1 MMTNILE
8 YLEKTVSWLPQKRA
22 FWDAGEEVTFSQLYK
37 DARAV
42 GYYLYR
48 RGIRREPVAVFMGR
62 RPSAVAAMLGTVYAG
77 CYFVPLDTEMT
88 ACRIGTILKKVRPR
102 VILCD
107 EKSYPVLE
115 NTPFAGCRQAFDKA
129 SAEPAPEAALAAI
142 RSRQV
147 DTDPVCVLFPAGAF
161 RGVLTSHRA
170 ALDAAESLGDL
181 LKCSSNTVFG
191 SHALF
196 SSDAWLREML
206 CTLKY
211 GAGTCLLPKRGFL
224 YPARLM
230 EYMNSQQINTILWST
245 ANMAAVSTP
254 NTFARI
260 TPKSLH
266 TVAFSGEPLTARQL
280 TAWQEALPKARFWS
294 LYGQAETAGVCCYYE
309 VDRKPRAENG
319 IPLGRPF
326 PNTGIVL
333 LDDSGSEA
341 LPGMVGEICVRG
353 SRLSPGY
360 FRDPELTAE
369 AFVQNPQNPDTPERL
384 LRTGDLGR
392 YNFRGELE
400 FAGRK
405 ESGIRCRIDLTELQ
419 TAGRSAS

>member
-1 MMTNILE
+1 MTNILE

-22 FWDAGEEVTFSQLYK
+22 FWDAGEEMTFSRLYQE
-37 DARAV
+37 ARAV

-62 RPSAVAAMLGTVYAG
+62 RPSAVAAILGAVYAG
-77 CYFVPLDTEMT
+77 CWFVPLDVEMT
-88 ACRIGTILKKVRPR
+88 ASQIGTILKRVRPR

-107 EKSYPVLE
+107 EKSYPVLD
-115 NTPFAGCRQAFDKA
+115 NTSFAGCRLCLDKA
-129 SAEPAPEAALAAI
+129 SAEAAPEAALAAI

-147 DTDPVCVLFPAGAF
+147 DTDPVCVIFPAGE
-161 RGVLTSHRA
+161 RKGILINHRA
-170 ALDAAESLGDL
+170 ALETADSLGDL
-181 LKCSSNTVFG
+181 IKCSSNTVFG

-196 SSDAWLREML
+196 SSHTWLQEML
-206 CTLKY
+206 CTLKW
-211 GAGTCLLPKRGFL
+211 GAGTCMLPKRGFL
-224 YPARLM
+224 YPARLV
-230 EYMNSQQINTILWST
+230 EYMNSQQINTILWNT

-254 NTFARI
+254 NTFARV
-260 TPKSLH
+260 TPKYLH
-266 TVAFSGEPLTARQL
+266 TVAFSGEALTARQRA
-280 TAWQEALPKARFWS
+280 TWQEALPKAKLWN
-294 LYGQAETAGVCCYYE
+294 LYGPAETVGACCYYE
-309 VDRKPRAENG
+309 VGKKPLQENG

-341 LPGMVGEICVRG
+341 LPGMVGEICIRG

-360 FRDPELTAE
+360 FRDPELTAQ
-369 AFVQNPQNPDTPERL
+369 AFVQNPLNPDTPERL
-384 LRTGDLGR
+384 FRTGDLGR

-405 ESGIRCRIDLTELQ
+405 ESEIQCRIDLTELQ

>member
-22 FWDAGEEVTFSQLYK
+22 FWDAGEEMTFSRLYQE
-37 DARAV
+37 ARAV
-42 GYYLYR
+42 GYHLYR

-62 RPSAVAAMLGTVYAG
+62 RPSAAAAMLGAVYAG

-88 ACRIGTILKKVRPR
+88 ACRIGAILKKVRPR

-115 NTPFAGCRQAFDKA
+115 NTPFAGCRLTLDKA
-129 SAEPAPEAALAAI
+129 SAEAAPEAALAAI
-142 RSRQV
+142 RARQV
-147 DTDPVCVLFPAGAF
+147 DTDPVCVLFPAGAL
-161 RGVLTSHRA
+161 RGILVSHRA
-170 ALDAAESLGDL
+170 ALDASESLGDL
-181 LKCSSNTVFG
+181 LGCSSNTVFG

-196 SSDAWLREML
+196 STDTWLQEML

-224 YPARLM
+224 YPARLV
-230 EYMNSQQINTILWST
+230 EYMNSQQINTLLWDT

-254 NTFARI
+254 NTFART
-260 TPKSLH
+260 TPKYLH
-266 TVAFSGEPLTARQL
+266 TVAFSGQPLTARQR
-280 TAWQEALPKARFWS
+280 TAWQEALPKAKFWN
-294 LYGQAETAGVCCYYE
+294 LYGPAETAGVCCYYE
-309 VDRKPRAENG
+309 VSRKLRGEEE

-326 PNTGIVL
+326 PNLGIVL

-369 AFVQNPQNPDTPERL
+369 AFVPNPLSPDIPERL

-400 FAGRK
+400 YVGRK
-405 ESGIRCRIDLTELQ
+405 DDEIRCRIDLPELQ
-419 TAGRSAS
+419 AAGRSAS

>member
-1 MMTNILE
+1 MTNILE

-22 FWDAGEEVTFSQLYK
+22 FWDAGEEMTFGQLYK
-37 DARAV
+37 HARAV
-42 GYYLYR
+42 GYHLYR

-62 RPSAVAAMLGTVYAG
+62 RPSAVAAMLGALYAG
-77 CYFVPLDTEMT
+77 CYFIPLDTEMT
-88 ACRIGTILKKVRPR
+88 ACRIGAILKKVRPR

-115 NTPFAGCRQAFDKA
+115 NTPFAGCRLAFDKA
-129 SAEPAPEAALAAI
+129 AAEAVMDATLAAI
-142 RSRQV
+142 RGRQV
-147 DTDPVCVLFPAGAF
+147 DTDPLCVLFPAGEL
-161 RGVLTSHRA
+161 RGVLISHRA
-170 ALDAAESLGDL
+170 ALDGAESLGDL

-196 SSDAWLREML
+196 STDAWLREML
-206 CTLKY
+206 CTMKY

-230 EYMNSQQINTILWST
+230 EYMNSQQINTILWNT

-254 NTFARI
+254 NTFARV
-260 TPKSLH
+260 TPKFLH
-266 TVAFSGEPLTARQL
+266 TVAFSGQPLTARQL
-280 TAWQEALPKARFWS
+280 AAWQEVLPKAKFWN
-294 LYGQAETAGVCCYYE
+294 LYGPAETAGVCCYYE
-309 VDRKPRAENG
+309 VGRKPWAEEG

-341 LPGMVGEICVRG
+341 LPGVVGEICIRG

-369 AFVQNPQNPDTPERL
+369 AFVQNPLNPDTPERL
-384 LRTGDLGR
+384 FRTGDLGR

-400 FAGRK
+400 FVGRK

>member
-1 MMTNILE
+1 MTNILE

-22 FWDAGEEVTFSQLYK
+22 FWDAGEEVTFGTLQSR
-37 DARAV
+37 ARAV
-42 GYYLYR
+42 GYSLYR

-62 RPSAVAAMLGTVYAG
+62 RPSAIAAMLGVVYAG
-77 CYFVPLDTEMT
+77 CWFVPLDTEMT
-88 ACRIGTILKKVRPR
+88 ACRIGATLKKVRPR

-115 NTPFAGCRQAFDKA
+115 NTPFAGSRLIFDRISGEA
-129 SAEPAPEAALAAI
+129 VPEAALGAI

-147 DTDPVCVLFPAGAF
+147 DTDPVCVLFPAD
-161 RGVLTSHRA
+161 GVSGILTTHRA
-170 ALDAAESLGDL
+170 ALETAEGLGDL

-191 SHALF
+191 SHARF
-196 SSDAWLREML
+196 SSATWLQEML

-224 YPARLM
+224 YPVRLM
-230 EYMNSQQINTILWST
+230 EYMNSQRINTILWST
-245 ANMAAVSTP
+245 VNMAAVSVG
-254 NTFARI
+254 NTFARAV
-260 TPKSLH
+260 PKYLN
-266 TVAFSGEPLTARQL
+266 TVAFSGETLTTRQL
-280 TAWQEALPKARFWS
+280 TTWQEALPQAKFWS
-294 LYGQAETAGVCCYYE
+294 LYGPGEAVGACCYYAVAKMVRSE
-309 VDRKPRAENG
+309 EG
-319 IPLGRPF
+319 IPLGKPF

-341 LPGMVGEICVRG
+341 LPGMVGEICIRG

-369 AFVQNPQNPDTPERL
+369 AFIQNPLNPDTPERL
-384 LRTGDLGR
+384 FRTGSLGR
-392 YNFRGELE
+392 YNYRGELE
-400 FAGRK
+400 LTGRK
-405 ESGIRCRIDLTELQ
+405 ENSICCRIDLTELQ

>member
-1 MMTNILE
+1 MTNILE

-22 FWDAGEEVTFSQLYK
+22 FWDAGEEMTFSRLYQE
-37 DARAV
+37 ARAV
-42 GYYLYR
+42 GYHLYR

-62 RPSAVAAMLGTVYAG
+62 RPSAAAAMLGAVYAG

-88 ACRIGTILKKVRPR
+88 ACRIGAILKKVRPR

-115 NTPFAGCRQAFDKA
+115 NTPFAGCRLTLDKA
-129 SAEPAPEAALAAI
+129 SAEAAPEAALAAI
-142 RSRQV
+142 RARQV
-147 DTDPVCVLFPAGAF
+147 DTDPVCVLFPAGAL
-161 RGVLTSHRA
+161 RGILVSHRA
-170 ALDAAESLGDL
+170 ALDASESLGDL
-181 LKCSSNTVFG
+181 LGCSSNTVFG

-196 SSDAWLREML
+196 STDTWLQEML

-224 YPARLM
+224 YPARLV
-230 EYMNSQQINTILWST
+230 EYMNSQQINTLLWDT
-245 ANMAAVSTP
+245 ADMAAVSTP
-254 NTFARI
+254 NTFARV
-260 TPKSLH
+260 TLKFLH
-266 TVAFSGEPLTARQL
+266 TVAFSGQPLTARQR
-280 TAWQEALPKARFWS
+280 TAWQEALPKAKFWN
-294 LYGQAETAGVCCYYE
+294 LYGPAETAGVCCYYE
-309 VDRKPRAENG
+309 VSRKLRGEEE

-326 PNTGIVL
+326 PNLGIVL

-369 AFVQNPQNPDTPERL
+369 AFVPNPLNPDIPERL

-400 FAGRK
+400 YVGRK
-405 ESGIRCRIDLTELQ
+405 DDEIRCRIDLPELQ
-419 TAGRSAS
+419 AAGRSAS

>member
-1 MMTNILE
+1 MTNILE

-22 FWDAGEEVTFSQLYK
+22 FWDAGEEMTFGQLYK
-37 DARAV
+37 HARAV
-42 GYYLYR
+42 GYHLYR

-62 RPSAVAAMLGTVYAG
+62 RPSAVAAMLGALYAG
-77 CYFVPLDTEMT
+77 CYFIPLDTEMT
-88 ACRIGTILKKVRPR
+88 ACRIGAILKKVRPR

-115 NTPFAGCRQAFDKA
+115 NTPFAGCRLAFDKA
-129 SAEPAPEAALAAI
+129 AAEAVMDATLAAI
-142 RSRQV
+142 RGRQV
-147 DTDPVCVLFPAGAF
+147 DTDPLCVLFPAGEL
-161 RGVLTSHRA
+161 RGVLISHRA
-170 ALDAAESLGDL
+170 ALDGAESLGDL

-196 SSDAWLREML
+196 STDAWLREML

-230 EYMNSQQINTILWST
+230 EYMNSQQINTILWNT

-254 NTFARI
+254 NTFARV
-260 TPKSLH
+260 TPKYLH
-266 TVAFSGEPLTARQL
+266 TVAFSGDPLTVRQL
-280 TAWQEALPKARFWS
+280 MAWQEALPKARFWN
-294 LYGQAETAGVCCYYE
+294 LYGPAETAGVCCYYE
-309 VDRKPRAENG
+309 VGRKPRQEDG

-333 LDDSGSEA
+333 LEESGSEA
-341 LPGMVGEICVRG
+341 LPGMVGEICIRG

-369 AFVQNPQNPDTPERL
+369 AFVQNPLNPDTPERL
-384 LRTGDLGR
+384 FRTGDLGR

-400 FAGRK
+400 FVGRK

>member
-1 MMTNILE
+1 MTNILE

-22 FWDAGEEVTFSQLYK
+22 FWDAGEEMTFSRLYQE
-37 DARAV
+37 ARAV
-42 GYYLYR
+42 GYHLYR

-62 RPSAVAAMLGTVYAG
+62 RPSAAAAMLGAVYAG
-77 CYFVPLDTEMT
+77 CYFVPLDMEMT
-88 ACRIGTILKKVRPR
+88 ACRIGAILKKVRPR

-115 NTPFAGCRQAFDKA
+115 NTPFAGCRLTLDKA
-129 SAEPAPEAALAAI
+129 SAEAAPEAALAAI
-142 RSRQV
+142 RARQV
-147 DTDPVCVLFPAGAF
+147 DTDPVCVLFPAGAL
-161 RGVLTSHRA
+161 RGILVSHRA
-170 ALDAAESLGDL
+170 ALDASESLGDL
-181 LKCSSNTVFG
+181 LGCSSNTVFG

-196 SSDAWLREML
+196 STDTWLQEML

-224 YPARLM
+224 YPARLV
-230 EYMNSQQINTILWST
+230 EYMNSQQINTLLWDT

-260 TPKSLH
+260 TPKFLH
-266 TVAFSGEPLTARQL
+266 TVAFSGQPLTARQR
-280 TAWQEALPKARFWS
+280 TAWQEALPKAKFWN
-294 LYGQAETAGVCCYYE
+294 LYGPAETAGVCCYYE
-309 VDRKPRAENG
+309 VSRKLRGEEE

-326 PNTGIVL
+326 PNLGIVL

-369 AFVQNPQNPDTPERL
+369 AFVPNPLNPDIPERL

-392 YNFRGELE
+392 FNFRGELE
-400 FAGRK
+400 YVGRK
-405 ESGIRCRIDLTELQ
+405 DDEIRCRIDLPELQ
-419 TAGRSAS
+419 AAGRSAS

>member
-22 FWDAGEEVTFSQLYK
+22 FWDAGEEMTFSRLYQE
-37 DARAV
+37 ARAV
-42 GYYLYR
+42 GYHLYR

-62 RPSAVAAMLGTVYAG
+62 RPSAAAAMLGAVYAG

-88 ACRIGTILKKVRPR
+88 ACRIGAILKKVRPR

-115 NTPFAGCRQAFDKA
+115 NTPFAGCRLTLDKA
-129 SAEPAPEAALAAI
+129 SAEAAPEAALAAI
-142 RSRQV
+142 RARQV
-147 DTDPVCVLFPAGAF
+147 DTDPVCVLFPAGAL
-161 RGVLTSHRA
+161 RGILVSHRA
-170 ALDAAESLGDL
+170 ALDASESLGDL
-181 LKCSSNTVFG
+181 LGCSSNTVFG

-196 SSDAWLREML
+196 STDTWLQEML

-224 YPARLM
+224 YPARLV
-230 EYMNSQQINTILWST
+230 EHMNSQQINTLLWDT
-245 ANMAAVSTP
+245 ANMAAVSAP
-254 NTFARI
+254 NTFARV
-260 TPKSLH
+260 TPKYLH
-266 TVAFSGEPLTARQL
+266 TVAFSGQPLTARQR
-280 TAWQEALPKARFWS
+280 TAWQEALPKAKFWN
-294 LYGQAETAGVCCYYE
+294 LYGPAETAGVCCYYE
-309 VDRKPRAENG
+309 VSRKLRGEEE

-326 PNTGIVL
+326 PNLGIVL

-369 AFVQNPQNPDTPERL
+369 AFVANPLNPDIPERL

-392 YNFRGELE
+392 FNFRGELE
-400 FAGRK
+400 YVGRK
-405 ESGIRCRIDLTELQ
+405 DDEIRCRIDLTELQ
-419 TAGRSAS
+419 AAGRSAS

>member
-1 MMTNILE
+1 MTNILE

-22 FWDAGEEVTFSQLYK
+22 FWDAGEEMTFSRLYQE
-37 DARAV
+37 ARAV
-42 GYYLYR
+42 GYHLYR

-62 RPSAVAAMLGTVYAG
+62 RPSAAAAMLGAVYAG
-77 CYFVPLDTEMT
+77 CYFVPLDMEMT
-88 ACRIGTILKKVRPR
+88 ACRIGAILKKVRPR

-115 NTPFAGCRQAFDKA
+115 NTPFAGCRLTLDKA
-129 SAEPAPEAALAAI
+129 SAEAAPEAALAAI
-142 RSRQV
+142 RARQV
-147 DTDPVCVLFPAGAF
+147 DTDPVCVLFPAGAL
-161 RGVLTSHRA
+161 RGILVSHRA
-170 ALDAAESLGDL
+170 ALDASESLGDL
-181 LKCSSNTVFG
+181 LGCSSNTVFG

-196 SSDAWLREML
+196 STDTWLQEML

-224 YPARLM
+224 YPARLV
-230 EYMNSQQINTILWST
+230 EYMNSQQINTLLWDT

-260 TPKSLH
+260 TPKFLH
-266 TVAFSGEPLTARQL
+266 TVAFSGQPLTARQR
-280 TAWQEALPKARFWS
+280 TAWQEALPKAKFWN
-294 LYGQAETAGVCCYYE
+294 LYGPAETAGVCCYYE
-309 VDRKPRAENG
+309 VSRKLRGEEE

-326 PNTGIVL
+326 PNLGIVL

-369 AFVQNPQNPDTPERL
+369 AFVPNPLNPDIPERL

-400 FAGRK
+400 YVGRK
-405 ESGIRCRIDLTELQ
+405 DNEIRCRIDLPELQ
-419 TAGRSAS
+419 AAGRSAS

>member
-1 MMTNILE
+1 MTNILE

-22 FWDAGEEVTFSQLYK
+22 FWDAGEEMTFSRLYQET
-37 DARAV
+37 RAV
-42 GYYLYR
+42 GYHLYR

-62 RPSAVAAMLGTVYAG
+62 RPSAAAAMLGAVYAG

-88 ACRIGTILKKVRPR
+88 ACRIGAILKKVRPR

-115 NTPFAGCRQAFDKA
+115 NTPFAGCRLTLDKA
-129 SAEPAPEAALAAI
+129 SAEAAPEAALAAI
-142 RSRQV
+142 RARQV
-147 DTDPVCVLFPAGAF
+147 DTDPVCVLFPAGAL
-161 RGVLTSHRA
+161 RGILVSHRA
-170 ALDAAESLGDL
+170 ALDASESLGDL
-181 LKCSSNTVFG
+181 LGCSSNTVFG

-196 SSDAWLREML
+196 STDTWLQEML

-224 YPARLM
+224 YPARLL
-230 EYMNSQQINTILWST
+230 EYMNSQQINTLLWDT

-260 TPKSLH
+260 TPKFLH
-266 TVAFSGEPLTARQL
+266 TVAFSGQPLTARQR
-280 TAWQEALPKARFWS
+280 TAWQEALPKAKFWN
-294 LYGQAETAGVCCYYE
+294 LYGPAETAGVCCYYE
-309 VDRKPRAENG
+309 VSRKLRGEEE

-326 PNTGIVL
+326 PNLGIVL
-333 LDDSGSEA
+333 LGDSGSEA

-369 AFVQNPQNPDTPERL
+369 AFVPNPLNPDIPERL

-400 FAGRK
+400 YVGRK
-405 ESGIRCRIDLTELQ
+405 DDEIRCRIDLPELQ
-419 TAGRSAS
+419 AAGRSAS

>member
-22 FWDAGEEVTFSQLYK
+22 FWDAGEEMTFSRLYQE
-37 DARAV
+37 ARAV
-42 GYYLYR
+42 GYHLYR

-62 RPSAVAAMLGTVYAG
+62 RPSAAAAMLGAVYAG

-88 ACRIGTILKKVRPR
+88 ACRIGAILKKVRPR

-115 NTPFAGCRQAFDKA
+115 NTPFAGCRLTLDKA
-129 SAEPAPEAALAAI
+129 SAEAAPEAALAAS
-142 RSRQV
+142 RARQV
-147 DTDPVCVLFPAGAF
+147 DTDPVCVLFPAGAL
-161 RGVLTSHRA
+161 RGILVSHRA
-170 ALDAAESLGDL
+170 ALDASESLGEL
-181 LKCSSNTVFG
+181 LGCSSNTVFG

-196 SSDAWLREML
+196 STDTWLQEML

-224 YPARLM
+224 YPSRLV
-230 EYMNSQQINTILWST
+230 EYMNSQQINTLLWDT

-260 TPKSLH
+260 TPKYLH
-266 TVAFSGEPLTARQL
+266 TVAFSGQPLTARQR
-280 TAWQEALPKARFWS
+280 TAWQEALPKAKFWN
-294 LYGQAETAGVCCYYE
+294 LYGPAETAGVCCYYE
-309 VDRKPRAENG
+309 VSRKLRGEEE

-326 PNTGIVL
+326 PNLGIVL

-369 AFVQNPQNPDTPERL
+369 AFVPNPLNPDIPERL

-392 YNFRGELE
+392 FNFRGELE
-400 FAGRK
+400 YVGRK
-405 ESGIRCRIDLTELQ
+405 DDEIRCRIDLTELQ
-419 TAGRSAS
+419 AAGRSAS

>member
-1 MMTNILE
+1 MTNILE

-22 FWDAGEEVTFSQLYK
+22 FWDAGEEMTFSRLYQE
-37 DARAV
+37 ARAV
-42 GYYLYR
+42 GYHLYR

-62 RPSAVAAMLGTVYAG
+62 RPSAAAAMLGAVYAG

-88 ACRIGTILKKVRPR
+88 ACRIGAILKKVRPR

-115 NTPFAGCRQAFDKA
+115 NTPFAGCRLTLDKA
-129 SAEPAPEAALAAI
+129 SAEAAPEAALAAI
-142 RSRQV
+142 RARQV
-147 DTDPVCVLFPAGAF
+147 DTDPVCVLFPAGAL
-161 RGVLTSHRA
+161 RGILVSHRA
-170 ALDAAESLGDL
+170 ALDASESLGDL
-181 LKCSSNTVFG
+181 LGCSSNTVFG

-196 SSDAWLREML
+196 STDTWLQEML

-224 YPARLM
+224 YPARLV
-230 EYMNSQQINTILWST
+230 EYMNSQQINPLLWDT

-260 TPKSLH
+260 TPKYLH
-266 TVAFSGEPLTARQL
+266 TVAFSGQPLTARQR
-280 TAWQEALPKARFWS
+280 TAWQEALPKAKFWN
-294 LYGQAETAGVCCYYE
+294 LYGPAETAGVCCYYE
-309 VDRKPRAENG
+309 VSRKLRGEEE

-326 PNTGIVL
+326 PNLGIVL

-341 LPGMVGEICVRG
+341 LPGMVGEICIRG

-369 AFVQNPQNPDTPERL
+369 AFVPNPLNPDIPERL

-392 YNFRGELE
+392 FNFRGELE
-400 FAGRK
+400 YVGRK
-405 ESGIRCRIDLTELQ
+405 DDEIRCRIDLPELQ
-419 TAGRSAS
+419 AAGRNAS

>member
-1 MMTNILE
+1 MTNILE

-22 FWDAGEEVTFSQLYK
+22 FWDAGEEMTFSRLYQE
-37 DARAV
+37 ARAV
-42 GYYLYR
+42 GYHLYR

-62 RPSAVAAMLGTVYAG
+62 RPSAAAAMLGAVYAG

-88 ACRIGTILKKVRPR
+88 ACRIGAILKKVRPR

-115 NTPFAGCRQAFDKA
+115 NTPFAGCRLTLDKA
-129 SAEPAPEAALAAI
+129 SAEAAPEAALAAI
-142 RSRQV
+142 RARQV
-147 DTDPVCVLFPAGAF
+147 DTDPVCVLFPAGAL
-161 RGVLTSHRA
+161 RGILVSHRA
-170 ALDAAESLGDL
+170 ALDASESLGDL
-181 LKCSSNTVFG
+181 LGCSSNTVFG

-196 SSDAWLREML
+196 STDTWLQEML

-224 YPARLM
+224 YPSRLV
-230 EYMNSQQINTILWST
+230 EYMNSQQINTLLWDT

-260 TPKSLH
+260 TPKYLH
-266 TVAFSGEPLTARQL
+266 TVAFSGQPLTARQR
-280 TAWQEALPKARFWS
+280 TAWQEALPKAKFWN
-294 LYGQAETAGVCCYYE
+294 LYGPAETAGVCCYYE
-309 VDRKPRAENG
+309 VSRKLRGEEE

-326 PNTGIVL
+326 PNLGIVL

-369 AFVQNPQNPDTPERL
+369 AFVANPLNPDIPERL

-392 YNFRGELE
+392 FNFRGELE
-400 FAGRK
+400 YVGRK
-405 ESGIRCRIDLTELQ
+405 DDEIRCRIDLPELQ
-419 TAGRSAS
+419 AAGRSAS

>member
-22 FWDAGEEVTFSQLYK
+22 FWDAGEEMTFSRLYQE
-37 DARAV
+37 ARAV
-42 GYYLYR
+42 GYHLYR

-62 RPSAVAAMLGTVYAG
+62 RPSAAAAMLGAVYAG

-88 ACRIGTILKKVRPR
+88 ACRIGAILKKVRPR

-115 NTPFAGCRQAFDKA
+115 NTPFAGCRLTLDKA
-129 SAEPAPEAALAAI
+129 SAEAAPEAALAAI
-142 RSRQV
+142 RARQV
-147 DTDPVCVLFPAGAF
+147 DTDPVCVLFPAGAL
-161 RGVLTSHRA
+161 RGILVSHRA
-170 ALDAAESLGDL
+170 ALDASESLGDL
-181 LKCSSNTVFG
+181 LGCSSNTVFG

-196 SSDAWLREML
+196 STDTWLQEML

-224 YPARLM
+224 YPSRLV
-230 EYMNSQQINTILWST
+230 EYMNSQQINTLLWDT

-254 NTFARI
+254 NTFARV
-260 TPKSLH
+260 TLKFLH
-266 TVAFSGEPLTARQL
+266 TVAFSGQPLTARQR
-280 TAWQEALPKARFWS
+280 TAWQEALPKAKFWN
-294 LYGQAETAGVCCYYE
+294 LYGPAETAGVCCYYE
-309 VDRKPRAENG
+309 VSRKLRGEEE

-326 PNTGIVL
+326 PNLGIVL

-369 AFVQNPQNPDTPERL
+369 AFVPNPLNPDIPERL

-400 FAGRK
+400 YVGRK
-405 ESGIRCRIDLTELQ
+405 DDEIRCRIDLPELQ
-419 TAGRSAS
+419 AAGRSAS

>member
-1 MMTNILE
+1 MTNILE

-22 FWDAGEEVTFSQLYK
+22 FWDAGEEMTFSRLYQE
-37 DARAV
+37 ARAV
-42 GYYLYR
+42 GYHLYR

-62 RPSAVAAMLGTVYAG
+62 RPSAAAAMLGAVYAG
-77 CYFVPLDTEMT
+77 CYFVPLDMEMT
-88 ACRIGTILKKVRPR
+88 ACRIGAILKKVRPR

-115 NTPFAGCRQAFDKA
+115 NTPFAGCRLTLDKA
-129 SAEPAPEAALAAI
+129 SAEAAPEAALAAI
-142 RSRQV
+142 RARQV
-147 DTDPVCVLFPAGAF
+147 DTDPVCVLFPAGAL
-161 RGVLTSHRA
+161 RGILVSHRA
-170 ALDAAESLGDL
+170 ALDASESLGDL
-181 LKCSSNTVFG
+181 LGCSSNTVFG

-196 SSDAWLREML
+196 STDTWLQEML

-224 YPARLM
+224 YPARLV
-230 EYMNSQQINTILWST
+230 EYMNSQQINTLLWDT

-260 TPKSLH
+260 TPKFLH
-266 TVAFSGEPLTARQL
+266 TVAFSGQPLTARQR
-280 TAWQEALPKARFWS
+280 TAWQEALPKAKFWN
-294 LYGQAETAGVCCYYE
+294 LYGPAETAGVCCYYE
-309 VDRKPRAENG
+309 VSRKLRGEEE

-326 PNTGIVL
+326 PNLGIVL

-369 AFVQNPQNPDTPERL
+369 AFVPNPLNPDIPERL

-400 FAGRK
+400 YVGRK
-405 ESGIRCRIDLTELQ
+405 DDEIRCRIDLPELQ
-419 TAGRSAS
+419 AAGRSAS

>member
-22 FWDAGEEVTFSQLYK
+22 FWDAGEEVTFGQLHTR
-37 DARAV
+37 ARAV
-42 GYYLYR
+42 GYHLYR
-48 RGIRREPVAVFMGR
+48 RGIRREPVVVFMSR
-62 RPSAVAAMLGTVYAG
+62 RPSVVAAMLGAVYAG

-88 ACRIGTILKKVRPR
+88 ACRIGAILKKVRPR

-107 EKSYPVLE
+107 ARSYPVLE
-115 NTPFAGCRQAFDKA
+115 NTPFAGCRLSFDKA
-129 SAEPAPEAALAAI
+129 AEEAAPEAALAAI

-147 DTDPVCVLFPAGAF
+147 DTDPLCVLFPEGER
-161 RGVLTSHRA
+161 RGILTSHRA
-170 ALDAAESLGDL
+170 ALDAAENLGDL

-191 SHALF
+191 SPALF

-224 YPARLM
+224 YPGKLM
-230 EYMNSQQINTILWST
+230 EYMNSQQINTILWNT

-254 NTFARI
+254 NTFTRV

-280 TAWQEALPKARFWS
+280 MAWQEALPKARFWN
-294 LYGQAETAGVCCYYE
+294 LYGPAETAGVCCYYE
-309 VDRKPRAENG
+309 VGRKPRQEDG

-333 LDDSGSEA
+333 LDESGSEA
-341 LPGMVGEICVRG
+341 LPGMVGEICIRG

-369 AFVQNPQNPDTPERL
+369 AFVQNPLNPDTPERL

-405 ESGIRCRIDLTELQ
+405 ENGIRCRIDLTELQ
-419 TAGRSAS
+419 AAGRSAS

>member
-22 FWDAGEEVTFSQLYK
+22 FWDAGEEMTFSRLYQE
-37 DARAV
+37 ARAV
-42 GYYLYR
+42 GYHLYR

-62 RPSAVAAMLGTVYAG
+62 RPSAAAAMLGAVYAG

-88 ACRIGTILKKVRPR
+88 ACRIGAILKKVRPR

-115 NTPFAGCRQAFDKA
+115 NTPFAGCRLTLDKA
-129 SAEPAPEAALAAI
+129 SAEAAPEAALAAI
-142 RSRQV
+142 RARQV
-147 DTDPVCVLFPAGAF
+147 DTDPVCVLFPAGAL
-161 RGVLTSHRA
+161 RGILVSHRA
-170 ALDAAESLGDL
+170 ALDASESLGDL
-181 LKCSSNTVFG
+181 LGCSSNTVFG

-196 SSDAWLREML
+196 STDTWLQEML

-224 YPARLM
+224 YPARLL
-230 EYMNSQQINTILWST
+230 EYMNSQQINTLLWDT

-254 NTFARI
+254 NTFARV
-260 TPKSLH
+260 TLKFLH
-266 TVAFSGEPLTARQL
+266 TVAFSGQPLTARQR
-280 TAWQEALPKARFWS
+280 TAWQEALPKAKFWN
-294 LYGQAETAGVCCYYE
+294 LYGPAETAGVCCYYE
-309 VDRKPRAENG
+309 VSRKLRGEEE

-326 PNTGIVL
+326 PNLGIVL

-369 AFVQNPQNPDTPERL
+369 AFVPNPLNPDIPERL

-400 FAGRK
+400 YVGRK
-405 ESGIRCRIDLTELQ
+405 DDEIRCRIDLPELQ
-419 TAGRSAS
+419 AAGRSAS

>member
-1 MMTNILE
+1 MTNILE

-22 FWDAGEEVTFSQLYK
+22 FWDAGEEMTFSRLYQE
-37 DARAV
+37 ARAV
-42 GYYLYR
+42 GYHLYR

-62 RPSAVAAMLGTVYAG
+62 RPSAAAAMLGAVYAG

-88 ACRIGTILKKVRPR
+88 ACRIGAILKKVRPR

-115 NTPFAGCRQAFDKA
+115 NTPFAGCRLTLDKA
-129 SAEPAPEAALAAI
+129 SAEAAPEAALAAI
-142 RSRQV
+142 RARQV
-147 DTDPVCVLFPAGAF
+147 DTDPVCVLFPAGAL
-161 RGVLTSHRA
+161 RGILVSHRA
-170 ALDAAESLGDL
+170 ALDASESLGDL
-181 LKCSSNTVFG
+181 LGCSSNTVFG

-196 SSDAWLREML
+196 STDTWLQEML

-224 YPARLM
+224 YPARLL
-230 EYMNSQQINTILWST
+230 EYMNSQQINTLLWDT

-254 NTFARI
+254 NTFARV
-260 TPKSLH
+260 TLKFLH
-266 TVAFSGEPLTARQL
+266 TVAFSGQPLTARQR
-280 TAWQEALPKARFWS
+280 TAWQEALPKAKFWN
-294 LYGQAETAGVCCYYE
+294 LYGPAETAGVCCYYE
-309 VDRKPRAENG
+309 VSRKLRGEEE

-326 PNTGIVL
+326 PNLGIVL

-369 AFVQNPQNPDTPERL
+369 AFVPNPLNPDIPERL

-400 FAGRK
+400 YVGRK
-405 ESGIRCRIDLTELQ
+405 DDEIRCRIDLPELQ
-419 TAGRSAS
+419 AAGRSAS

>member
-1 MMTNILE
+1 MTNILE

-22 FWDAGEEVTFSQLYK
+22 FWDAGEEMTFSRLYQE
-37 DARAV
+37 ARAV
-42 GYYLYR
+42 GYHLYR

-62 RPSAVAAMLGTVYAG
+62 RPSAAAAMLGAVYAG
-77 CYFVPLDTEMT
+77 CYFVPLDTEMI
-88 ACRIGTILKKVRPR
+88 ACRIGAILKKVRPR

-115 NTPFAGCRQAFDKA
+115 NTPFAGCRLTLDKA
-129 SAEPAPEAALAAI
+129 SAEAAPEAALAAI
-142 RSRQV
+142 RARQV
-147 DTDPVCVLFPAGAF
+147 DTDPVCVLFPAGAL
-161 RGVLTSHRA
+161 RGILVSHRA
-170 ALDAAESLGDL
+170 ALDASESLGDL
-181 LKCSSNTVFG
+181 LGCSSNTVFG

-196 SSDAWLREML
+196 STDTWLQEML

-224 YPARLM
+224 YPARLL
-230 EYMNSQQINTILWST
+230 EYMNSQQINTLLWDT

-260 TPKSLH
+260 TPKYLH
-266 TVAFSGEPLTARQL
+266 TVAFSGQPLTARQR
-280 TAWQEALPKARFWS
+280 TAWQEALPKAKFWN
-294 LYGQAETAGVCCYYE
+294 LYGPAETAGVCCYYE
-309 VDRKPRAENG
+309 VSRKLRGEEE

-326 PNTGIVL
+326 PNLGIVL

-369 AFVQNPQNPDTPERL
+369 AFVPNPLNPDIPERL

-392 YNFRGELE
+392 FNFRGELE
-400 FAGRK
+400 YVGRK
-405 ESGIRCRIDLTELQ
+405 DDEIRCRIDLPELQ
-419 TAGRSAS
+419 AAGRSAS